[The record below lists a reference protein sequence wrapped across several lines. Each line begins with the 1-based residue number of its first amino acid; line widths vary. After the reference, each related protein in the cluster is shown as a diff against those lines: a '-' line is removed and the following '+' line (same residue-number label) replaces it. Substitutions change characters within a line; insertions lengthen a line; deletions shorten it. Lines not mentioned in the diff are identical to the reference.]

1 MKNEFI
7 KMQSEN
13 TALILFFGLIA
24 AIVGAIIAVVSHYP
38 PPAYILGA
46 SAFGLAAGGIIAARR
61 ESRYIVRVF
70 QSELDKAEE
79 LSERHIQSLNTNTPP
94 AEFRG
99 PIFDGGPFY
108 QSE

>member
-1 MKNEFI
+1 MKDEFI

-13 TALILFFGLIA
+13 DALILFL
-24 AIVGAIIAVVSHYP
+24 VLVSAIIGAVMAIVSHYP

-46 SAFGLAAGGIIAARR
+46 SALGLAAGGTIAARR
-61 ESRYIVRVF
+61 ESRFIVRVF
-70 QSELDKAEE
+70 QFELDKAQEFAE
-79 LSERHIQSLNTNTPP
+79 QQHSQSLNTPP
-94 AEFRG
+94 AEFG

>member
-13 TALILFFGLIA
+13 TALILFFGLVF
-24 AIVGAIIAVVSHYP
+24 AIIGAIIAVVSHYP
-38 PPAYILGA
+38 PPAYVLGA
-46 SAFGLAAGGIIAARR
+46 SALGLAAGGIIAARR
-61 ESRYIVRVF
+61 ESRFIVRVF
-70 QSELDKAEE
+70 QSELEKAEE
-79 LSERHIQSLNTNTPP
+79 FAERHIQSLNTPP

-108 QSE
+108 QPE

>member
-13 TALILFFGLIA
+13 AALILFFGLVF
-24 AIVGAIIAVVSHYP
+24 AIIGAIIAVVSHYP
-38 PPAYILGA
+38 PLACMLGA
-46 SAFGLAAGGIIAARR
+46 SAFGLAAGGIITSRR
-61 ESRYIVRVF
+61 ESRFIVRVF

-79 LSERHIQSLNTNTPP
+79 FAERHIQSLNTPPP